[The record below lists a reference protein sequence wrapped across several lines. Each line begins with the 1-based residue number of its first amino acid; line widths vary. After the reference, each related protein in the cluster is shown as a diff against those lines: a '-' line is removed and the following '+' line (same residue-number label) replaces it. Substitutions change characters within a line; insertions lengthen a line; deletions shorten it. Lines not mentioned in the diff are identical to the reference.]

1 MLGYERFSWMDL
13 LGAKVVR
20 RRLSI
25 SRDGV
30 ALRVRAHMSPT
41 ALPPKTVFE
50 VPATAAPDKRNPL
63 HVYLI
68 VTRGRKKG
76 MPVPISADLFLLGSE
91 KICQLRNRKLS
102 PKHCALVTRDKKVF
116 VRDFH
121 SGKPTLL
128 NFEVITPGEEWPTH
142 AGDILSVGKLEFMVQ
157 YREKP
162 LSGRDLEEWAA
173 RCLDVETD
181 RNLLDEDDYF
191 HTPTSASEAA
201 QAIVEKLNAQ
211 KGFIHGRLRI
221 GIEDDVT
228 TVRFNDTKIV
238 DEGEI
243 AMIKKEMC
251 ENLRRSNLRILLD
264 LKNVRRLS
272 SLGVN
277 MLGEFKRWLGPR
289 GSTIAMCRVR
299 WEIQGML
306 RTLHVDGFQIFPDKR
321 SAISSDW

>member
-1 MLGYERFSWMDL
+1 M
-13 LGAKVVR
+13 V
-20 RRLSI
+20 
-25 SRDGV
+25 
-30 ALRVRAHMSPT
+30 PT
-41 ALPPKTVFE
+41 ASPPKTVSE
-50 VPATAAPDKRNPL
+50 LPAAAAPGKRNPL

-68 VTRGRKKG
+68 VTRGPKKG
-76 MPVPISADLFLLGSE
+76 MPVPISGDLFLFGSE
-91 KICQLRNRKLS
+91 QICQLRSPQLS

-116 VRDFH
+116 LRDFN

-142 AGDILSVGKLEFMVQ
+142 AGDILSVGALEFMIQ

-173 RCLDVETD
+173 RCLDAETD
-181 RNLLDEDDYF
+181 RNLLDEDDIF
-191 HTPTSASEAA
+191 HAPTNASEAA

-211 KGFIHGRLRI
+211 KGFIYGRLRI
-221 GIEDDVT
+221 GIEDGVT

-243 AMIKKEMC
+243 AMIKKELC
-251 ENLRRSNLRILLD
+251 DNLNKSSLRILLD

-272 SLGVN
+272 SVGVN

-299 WEIQGML
+299 REIQGML
-306 RTLHVDGFQIFPDKR
+306 RTLHVEGFRIFPDKR
-321 SAISSDW
+321 SALAANW